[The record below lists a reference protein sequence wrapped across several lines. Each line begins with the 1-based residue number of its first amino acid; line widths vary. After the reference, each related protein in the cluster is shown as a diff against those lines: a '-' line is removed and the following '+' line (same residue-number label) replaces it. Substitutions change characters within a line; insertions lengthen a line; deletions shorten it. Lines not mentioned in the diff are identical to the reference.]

1 MKQHLL
7 LICVMTFSSILCRS
21 EVVSLSP
28 QKLIDLSLQNS
39 NAVEAT
45 ILDRKVKK
53 LELLN
58 EKVKF
63 DYVVSFDPYYNMTKA
78 ESLDGFAN
86 ERDKR
91 LGYSL
96 SLQKKAL
103 FGSMFK
109 LSYEK
114 LGVNTEFNTFN
125 LTRNIPETQY
135 KDVLSFELEQPLLSN
150 AHGKADRLSLEN
162 AESMQEYYDH
172 SKLEDIENHVL
183 QSMDLYWQSYIAKL
197 SFEESLAS
205 HKRYEELLKTVKRK
219 AKLGYTAP
227 GELARTNA
235 ELEQQLQK
243 LKLASQKFIY
253 LDAKLK
259 QHLKL
264 PSDSEITYEL
274 ESEVPEIPSHSA
286 VELTNLRELKKAEL
300 QGEKADR
307 QLSAAKVKARPEL
320 NLVAKIQST
329 GVETTGEDSFEELAK
344 FSKPTY
350 YLGFRFRF
358 HFGSGSYGAEEE
370 GARNQKLL
378 SEVNQKIVSD
388 KLSLDLENQINL
400 VKASYLVAKS
410 AREVLDY
417 RNKAMREIKKAFSQ
431 GRIDIQELI
440 NAYNAQNLAATNKIQ
455 AVAEYHM
462 NLNRMAALRD
472 ELVVQ

>member
-1 MKQHLL
+1 MRKCLL
-7 LICVMTFSSILCRS
+7 LFFIFNPMLVRS
-21 EVVSLSP
+21 EVVNLDP
-28 QKLIDLSLQNS
+28 QRLIDLSLKNS

-45 ILDRKVKK
+45 ILDRNIKK
-53 LELLN
+53 MDLIN
-58 EKVKF
+58 EKLKF
-63 DYVVSFDPYYNMTKA
+63 DYLVSFDPYYNMTKA

-96 SLQKKAL
+96 SLQKKL
-103 FGSMFK
+103 IYGSVFK

-135 KDVLSFELEQPLLSN
+135 KDVLSLELEQPLLYNSL
-150 AHGKADRLSLEN
+150 GKADRLNLEN

-172 SKLEDIENHVL
+172 TKLEDIENHVL
-183 QSMDLYWQSYIAKL
+183 QSMEFYWQSYIAKL
-197 SFEESLAS
+197 SFEEALAS

-227 GELARTNA
+227 GELARTEA
-235 ELEQQLQK
+235 ELEQQSQK
-243 LKLASQKFIY
+243 LKLASQKYIY

-264 PSDSEITYEL
+264 SPNAEINYILKSEIPEL
-274 ESEVPEIPSHSA
+274 PSSTK
-286 VELTNLRELKKAEL
+286 VELSSLRELKKAKL
-300 QGEKADR
+300 QGENANR
-307 QLSAAKVKARPEL
+307 MLSAAKVKARPEL
-320 NLVAKIQST
+320 NLLAKIQST
-329 GVETTGEDSFEELAK
+329 GVETTGEASFEELAK

-358 HFGSGSYGAEEE
+358 HFGSGSYGAEEKA
-370 GARNQKLL
+370 ARNRKLL
-378 SEVNQKIVSD
+378 SDVNQKIVSE
-388 KLSLDLENQINL
+388 KLSLELEKQINL
-400 VKASYLVAKS
+400 VNASYLVAKS
-410 AREVLDY
+410 AKEVLEF
-417 RNKAMREIKKAFSQ
+417 RNKAMREIKLAFTQ

-455 AVAEYHM
+455 AVAEYHL